1 MKTLGVTRTR
11 VLPENP
17 SLRHCRRWFFLTN
30 WRKCVGF
37 GPGFGVSFLDRDCA
51 APFCFGARFS
61 SSRLATLI
69 RSFFCVHDAK
79 KIKIGSFLRINTRQG
94 AGQKNTEK
102 MCFLSARSFCAVPLV
117 LLPNIKQFALRVVSN
132 HLCSRVAKTF
142 FAPPAPFRFSPVFG
156 QGPLFCNYSPEVR
169 Q

>member
-1 MKTLGVTRTR
+1 MKILGVTRTR
-11 VLPENP
+11 
-17 SLRHCRRWFFLTN
+17 SLCKNTFSRHCRRWFFLTN

-79 KIKIGSFLRINTRQG
+79 KNKNRIAFTKYTKIYGPRRRPEKT
-94 AGQKNTEK
+94 TEK
-102 MCFLSARSFCAVPLV
+102 NAFFVRALV
-117 LLPNIKQFALRVVSN
+117 LRSS
-132 HLCSRVAKTF
+132 SRPVTQNKTI
-142 FAPPAPFRFSPVFG
+142 RSPRCVT
-156 QGPLFCNYSPEVR
+156 PSLLAR
-169 Q
+169 

>member
-1 MKTLGVTRTR
+1 MKTLGLTRTR
-11 VLPENP
+11 VLSENP
-17 SLRHCRRWFFLTN
+17 LLRHCRRWFFLTN
-30 WRKCVGF
+30 WQKCVGF

-79 KIKIGSFLRINTRQG
+79 QIKIGSFLRSTPKYTGHG

-102 MCFLSARSFCAVPLV
+102 TCFLSVRSFCAVPLV
-117 LLPNIKQFALRVVSN
+117 LLPNIKQFALRVVSH
-132 HLCSRVAKTF
+132 HLCSRVEKTLV
-142 FAPPAPFRFSPVFG
+142 APPAPFRFSPVFG
-156 QGPLFCNYSPEVR
+156 QGPLFCNYSP
-169 Q
+169 

>member
-1 MKTLGVTRTR
+1 MKILGVTRTR
-11 VLPENP
+11 SLCKNIF
-17 SLRHCRRWFFLTN
+17 LRHCRRWFFLTN
-30 WRKCVGF
+30 WQKCVGF

-61 SSRLATLI
+61 SSRLAILI

-94 AGQKNTEK
+94 AGQKNAEK
-102 MCFLSARSFCAVPLV
+102 TCFLSARSFCAVPLV

-132 HLCSRVAKTF
+132 DLCSRVAKTF